1 MRFEHTTESDRL
13 NSAVLLDVMAS
24 LESESDGSPIDVSPT
39 GTKLKTKNY
48 VSSIIVI
55 QLIQLSTGI
64 KDPQTSSKVCF

>member
-1 MRFEHTTESDRL
+1 MRFEHTTESHRL

-39 GTKLKTKNY
+39 ETKLKTKNY
-48 VSSIIVI
+48 LSSIIVI
-55 QLIQLSTGI
+55 QIQLSTGI